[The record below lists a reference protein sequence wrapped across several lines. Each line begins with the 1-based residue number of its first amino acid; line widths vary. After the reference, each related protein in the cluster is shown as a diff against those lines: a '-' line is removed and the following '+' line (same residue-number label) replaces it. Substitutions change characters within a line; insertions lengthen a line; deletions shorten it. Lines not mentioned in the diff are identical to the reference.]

1 MTPEEKE
8 FNKRQDEARFN
19 YSETKI
25 DCPCFDSANNTIVIN
40 ARKVLDDFF
49 VPDGKSSDA
58 VDSFMFL
65 AMTFDPLNPNKEGAI
80 PSHDIIS
87 IVGNIPTFTHLLCK
101 AMQANREVAE
111 AVLRA
116 LQDYTITSAV
126 TKILK

>member
-1 MTPEEKE
+1 MTQEDFDKQ
-8 FNKRQDEARFN
+8 QDKARSDYA

-25 DCPCFDSANNTIVIN
+25 DFPCFESPNNTVIIN

-49 VPDGKSSDA
+49 VPDGKSTEA

-65 AMTFDPLNPNKEGAI
+65 GMTFDPLNPNKDGAI
-80 PSHDIIS
+80 PSHDVIS
-87 IVGNIPTFTHLLCK
+87 IVGNIPAFTHLLCK
-101 AMQANREVAE
+101 AMSANREVAE

-116 LQDYTITSAV
+116 LQEYTIKSAV